1 MSKNQAKDLSRETH
15 IALHPLLDCC
25 DDTREAQRD
34 TRGFD
39 ESQAQNSDDR
49 HHLSQSELQQITRCI
64 AFFNGIWDRT

>member
-34 TRGFD
+34 TLRF
-39 ESQAQNSDDR
+39 
-49 HHLSQSELQQITRCI
+49 
-64 AFFNGIWDRT
+64 